1 MKKKGRGTRRFNPGS
16 EDPFTVSRTRIQNF
30 LDCKRCF
37 YLQNRVG
44 IKALGS
50 LPFRLNSATDTLL
63 KKTFD
68 AARKKQE
75 PHRYFKKDNI
85 NLVPFS
91 HEKMDEWRENFQGIK
106 YHYKKANLMV
116 QGAVDDILINLK
128 TNELS
133 PVEFKS
139 TQTKDGES
147 VKYLGKPHHKFW
159 KNQLEV
165 YGYLL
170 EKNGFKISEDSY
182 IVFCNADISKKEWE
196 EKLNFD
202 VQVINYKMDFKW
214 VESTLDKI
222 KELLLQDDIP
232 HYSDPDDCDM
242 CRYLL
247 NHNEMKNI

>member
-1 MKKKGRGTRRFNPGS
+1 
-16 EDPFTVSRTRIQNF
+16 
-30 LDCKRCF
+30 
-37 YLQNRVG
+37 
-44 IKALGS
+44 
-50 LPFRLNSATDTLL
+50 
-63 KKTFD
+63 
-68 AARKKQE
+68 
-75 PHRYFKKDNI
+75 
-85 NLVPFS
+85 
-91 HEKMDEWRENFQGIK
+91 MDEWRENFQGIK

-116 QGAVDDILINLK
+116 QGAVDDILIDLK
-128 TNELS
+128 TKELS

-182 IVFCNADISKKEWE
+182 IVFCNADISEEEWN

-202 VQVINYKMDFKW
+202 VQVINYKMDYKW

-222 KELLLQDDIP
+222 KELLIQDKIP
-232 HYSDPDDCDM
+232 DYSDPDHCDM

-247 NHNEMKNI
+247 KHNEIKNI

>member
-1 MKKKGRGTRRFNPGS
+1 MKKKGRGTRRFDPGS

-68 AARKKQE
+68 AAREKQE
-75 PHRYFKKDNI
+75 PHRYFKRDNI

-116 QGAVDDILINLK
+116 QGAVDDILINLR
-128 TNELS
+128 TNELIS
-133 PVEFKS
+133 DNF
-139 TQTKDGES
+139 
-147 VKYLGKPHHKFW
+147 
-159 KNQLEV
+159 
-165 YGYLL
+165 
-170 EKNGFKISEDSY
+170 FKIPKEED
-182 IVFCNADISKKEWE
+182 
-196 EKLNFD
+196 L
-202 VQVINYKMDFKW
+202 
-214 VESTLDKI
+214 
-222 KELLLQDDIP
+222 
-232 HYSDPDDCDM
+232 
-242 CRYLL
+242 
-247 NHNEMKNI
+247 

>member
-1 MKKKGRGTRRFNPGS
+1 LKKKGRGARRFDPGS

-37 YLQNRVG
+37 YLQNRIG

-63 KKTFD
+63 KQSFD
-68 AARKKQE
+68 LARKKQE

-139 TQTKDGES
+139 TQAKDGES

-182 IVFCNADISKKEWE
+182 IVFCNADISKEEWE

-202 VQVINYKMDFKW
+202 VQVINYKMDFLW